1 MNKKAQGLPMSVIA
15 IAIIVILTLV
25 LVILF
30 ITGTLPN
37 LFAKTRIVGEE
48 LGAEENTT
56 FRLACEQAC
65 FSAQQ
70 LADNLDEWK
79 LSEYC
84 TKRLKGFKCS
94 DVGVYCVSP
103 KNSSW
108 NHTTCR

>member
-15 IAIIVILTLV
+15 IALIVVITLV

-37 LFAKTRIVGEE
+37 LFTKTRIVGEE
-48 LGAEENTT
+48 LGAEENTS

-70 LADNLDEWK
+70 LADNLNEWK
-79 LSEYC
+79 SSEYC
-84 TKRLKGFKCS
+84 TKKLKGYNCWQ
-94 DVGVYCVSP
+94 VGVHCVSP
-103 KNSSW
+103 KNNSW
-108 NHTTCR
+108 NHTTC